1 MPKTIQD
8 YKNDYAAAKAR
19 GDAAGMKAANDGANA
34 IRQSMGQAAQVA
46 SNDIANVAAKNNT
59 PSVTYGSVYN
69 GGSSNTNNVNVSS
82 SSARSSG
89 SSSGGLVD
97 YTGGN
102 AALDNALKP
111 YQDQYN
117 QAKANGDWQG
127 MIQAN
132 DAANQIRNQYGYNAQ
147 HATQDIQNVK
157 NQYGG
162 GTSSNFPEGDYGLYG
177 QDYWDKVNSMY
188 DEIMAQQEAAQKAAV
203 EQAVNQLEGQK
214 GDIVQSYDDLYRQ
227 LYLDRRR
234 AEKNLPQQ
242 LAAMGIS
249 GGLTESTA
257 LGLQTDYTNALR
269 QGEQEKLSTL
279 NDIDQAISDA
289 RLSGDI
295 GIAQNAANLALD
307 RLATYGNTIAA
318 MQAQSNWANEFNNA
332 NSQWQ
337 QSFDAANSQWQQN
350 FQRQQ
355 MLDQLNRDDIS
366 YDRKLQLAQYLFENT
381 GGLDA
386 SGFKALGLS
395 DEQIAAMQNY
405 YSQIMA
411 EQYRSL
417 SGGSGGGS
425 GGSSGGG
432 SSMTLT
438 TAKQAAE
445 AGYFGQ
451 EVLDT
456 LRKNGYTDAMIQAIY
471 GWTPDNGGEG
481 NSGPDI
487 RKIVPDIKITS
498 SIPGYGS
505 DLQNNL
511 FSAGSNIVN
520 MYNTPTS
527 YNQLSSEAKQ
537 LLSNIQRS
545 SDRNGAEQNSTRY
558 LTQVENAL
566 VRGEITEGE
575 ANYIL
580 NKIGA

>member
-34 IRQSMGQAAQVA
+34 IRKSMGQATQVA
-46 SNDIANVAAKNNT
+46 SQDIANVAAKTNT

-69 GGSSNTNNVNVSS
+69 GGASKTNNVNVNTG
-82 SSARSSG
+82 SG
-89 SSSGGLVD
+89 SSSSTGLSD
-97 YTGGN
+97 YSGGN
-102 AALDNALKP
+102 SALDNALKP

-132 DAANQIRNQYGYNAQ
+132 TAANQIRNQYGYNAQ
-147 HATQDIQNVK
+147 YATNDIQNVK
-157 NQYGG
+157 NQY
-162 GTSSNFPEGDYGLYG
+162 SNQYSGDTYFPEGDYGLYG
-177 QDYWDKVNSMY
+177 KQYWDTISNMY
-188 DEIMAQQEAAQKAAV
+188 QEAQAQQEAAQKAAV
-203 EQAVNQLEGQK
+203 EQAVNELEGQK

-295 GIAQNAANLALD
+295 GIAQNAANLAMD

-318 MQAQSNWANEFNNA
+318 MQAQNNWSNEFNNA

-355 MLDQLNRDDIS
+355 MLDQLSRDDVS
-366 YDRKLQLAQYLFENT
+366 YDRKLQLAQYLYETT
-381 GGLDA
+381 GDA
-386 SGFKALGLS
+386 SGFRSIGFTDA
-395 DEQIAAMQNY
+395 QIAAMQNTY
-405 YSQIMA
+405 AQAMA
-411 EQYRSL
+411 EQYRSS
-417 SGGSGGGS
+417 SGSSGSGS
-425 GGSSGGG
+425 GGSSRGG

-471 GWTPDNGGEG
+471 GWTPDNQLQSTSVRSNFSDSYTPVTYNDTSTALRNGVVASL
-481 NSGPDI
+481 NS
-487 RKIVPDIKITS
+487 
-498 SIPGYGS
+498 
-505 DLQNNL
+505 
-511 FSAGSNIVN
+511 
-520 MYNTPTS
+520 
-527 YNQLSSEAKQ
+527 NQENVIDKVYPYSLLGDKAQ
-537 LLSNIQRS
+537 QILSNIQRS
-545 SDRNGAEQNSTRY
+545 SDRNGAKQNSNRY

-566 VRGEITEGE
+566 VRGEITEEE